1 MNLKALIEKRNAKL
15 AEMQAITA
23 KAVEETR
30 AITVE
35 EDEKF
40 KALEAE
46 VRDLDSTIERVKSM
60 QSAGLAAVPSDP
72 AAPVEPEVREGLDM
86 AEVREFAAYIRNS
99 AGYETRADKN
109 LTMTDNGAI
118 IPKTIAAAI
127 IKKVYDIS
135 PIYARATHYNV
146 RGTLEIPYYDE
157 TEQTITV
164 AWANEFTD
172 LTSTSGKFKTI
183 ELTGFL
189 AGALTKISRSLLN
202 SQDFDLV
209 SFVIADM
216 SEKIAR
222 FIEGEIIGATKVD
235 GLKGVTAKVTAASQT
250 AVTAD
255 EIIQL
260 QDTVKDAF
268 QGDCIWVMSPKT
280 RTALRQLKDGNG
292 RYLLQDDLTSPFG
305 KVMLGKPVY
314 VSDAMPEMAASKDA
328 IYYGDFKGLA
338 IKSVEEPNVQVLNEL
353 FSIQHAIGAVAWLEF
368 DAKVQDA
375 QRLAKLT
382 MGA

>member
-255 EIIQL
+255 ELIQL

>member
-1 MNLKALIEKRNAKL
+1 MNLKALIEMRNAKL
-15 AEMQAITA
+15 AEMKAITA

-30 AITVE
+30 AITTE
-35 EDEKF
+35 EDEQF

-46 VRDLDSTIERVKSM
+46 VRDLDSTIERAKAM
-60 QSAGLAAVPSDP
+60 QNAGLTPATSDP
-72 AAPVEPEVREGLDM
+72 AGKAKPEMRDGLDM

-99 AGYETRADKN
+99 AGYETRAEKN

-118 IPKTIAAAI
+118 IPKTIAGAI

-135 PIYARATHYNV
+135 PIYAKATHFNV

-164 AWANEFTD
+164 AWATEFTD

-222 FIEGEIIGATKVD
+222 FIEGEIISGKKVN
-235 GLKGVTAKVTAASQT
+235 GLKGVTATVTAASQT

-255 EIIQL
+255 ELIDL
-260 QDTVKDAF
+260 QDTVKDVF
-268 QGDCIWVMSPKT
+268 QSGCIWVMSPKT
-280 RTALRQLKDGNG
+280 RTALRKLKDGNG
-292 RYLLQDDLTSPFG
+292 RYMLQDDLTSPFG
-305 KVMLGKPVY
+305 KTLLGKPVY
-314 VSDAMPEMAASKDA
+314 VTDAMPEMAASKDA
-328 IYYGDFKGLA
+328 IYYGDFSGLA
-338 IKSVEEPNVQVLNEL
+338 VKTVEEPNIQVLNEL

-375 QRLAKLT
+375 QRIAKLT